1 MTSFAVTLA
10 LPDEAIA
17 ALVAELAAQ
26 LGMHEPVQHSSP
38 WMTLTEACE
47 HLRWPKHRVY
57 KLTSARAIPHIKHEG
72 RLLFNRDELDCWL
85 DQFREGPRTRSIV

>member
-1 MTSFAVTLA
+1 MTSIAVTLA
-10 LPDEAIA
+10 LSDEAIA

-26 LGMHEPVQHSSP
+26 IGIQEPLQHSSP

-57 KLTSARAIPHIKHEG
+57 KLTSARAIPHVKHEG
-72 RLLFNRDELDCWL
+72 RLLFHRGELDAWL
-85 DQFREGPRTRSIV
+85 NQYHEG